1 MEEKTNVQFSTSGVR
16 LPMLV
21 ISPFAKSNFVDGTL
35 TDQTSAIRFIEDDW
49 DGLETIRSTRK
60 QGR

>member
-1 MEEKTNVQFSTSGVR
+1 
-16 LPMLV
+16 MLV

-49 DGLETIRSTRK
+49 DGLESIRSTRK